1 MQTKIAV
8 IGGSGTSTPRFVETV
23 QSALSR
29 SDRDSGDTG
38 GVRVVLIGRNRDKLA
53 SVARICQKLAP
64 AVDVTWDDTLERGI
78 EGATVILNQIR
89 VGGLEGRAWDEQAPT
104 SIGLIGE
111 ETMGAGGFALGYRTL
126 PVIRSLARVIE
137 QHAPDAWLVNLSNP
151 AGLVVAT
158 LAAETRLRALS
169 VCDIP
174 VTLERT
180 LRTVAGNNR
189 LQEIRVFGTNHVSAV
204 ISARDA
210 AGHEVLPTLL
220 PLVAASSRGQP
231 FDATTLTAFGFLP
244 SPYLR
249 FILYPEAYVPTAP
262 LRHTRAD
269 ELLVLRDEL
278 DATYA
283 SGEVDHANALL
294 SARNPHWYE
303 EVVVPVIA
311 SLLCWDGGAGT
322 AAAAGAAGAAAKRRF
337 VVQIPNRGHVPF
349 LGEHAAIE
357 TSVSISDGTIA
368 PLDVPVIP
376 PEIKRLTVQLA
387 EADELVRLATSEN
400 SSDLAI
406 RALALNPLVPSL
418 TKAREFWRLFSA
430 KWLDRSLD

>member
-23 QSALSR
+23 QRALSR

-38 GVRVVLIGRNRDKLA
+38 GVRVVLIGRHRDKLA

-64 AVDVTWDDTLERGI
+64 AVNVTWDDTLERGV

-180 LRTVAGNNR
+180 LRTVAGSNNTR

-204 ISARDA
+204 ISARDV

-249 FILYPEAYVPTAP
+249 FIVYPEAYAPTAP

-269 ELLVLRDEL
+269 DLLVLRDEL

-311 SLLCWDGGAGT
+311 SLLCWGAGDTTPGT
-322 AAAAGAAGAAAKRRF
+322 AAAGAKRRF
-337 VVQIPNRGHVPF
+337 VVQIPNRGQVPF

-368 PLDVPVIP
+368 PLDLPVIP

-387 EADELVRLATSEN
+387 EAEELVRLATCEN
-400 SSDLAI
+400 SADLAI

-430 KWLDRSLD
+430 KWLDR